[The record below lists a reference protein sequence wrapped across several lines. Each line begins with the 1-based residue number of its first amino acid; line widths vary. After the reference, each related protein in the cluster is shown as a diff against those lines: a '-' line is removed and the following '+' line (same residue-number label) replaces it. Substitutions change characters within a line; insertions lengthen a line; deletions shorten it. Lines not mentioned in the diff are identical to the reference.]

1 MNIKSIIASM
11 YETYTLMGALIGEGV
26 DKEGYKTAVGYGS
39 RTSEG
44 PEGTRRQIRRV
55 GPKTPS
61 GKTEP
66 SRKIRSGEKQHRPAR
81 G

>member
-1 MNIKSIIASM
+1 MNTKAILLSM

-39 RTSEG
+39 RTSKG
-44 PEGTRRQIRRV
+44 PEGMRRQINKV

-61 GKTEP
+61 GTTEP
-66 SRKIRSGEKQHRPAR
+66 SRKIKSGEKQHRSI
-81 G
+81 

>member
-1 MNIKSIIASM
+1 MEEKILESIYGS
-11 YETYTLMGALIGEGV
+11 YVLLGTLIREAV

-44 PEGTRRQIRRV
+44 PDGTRRQIKKV
-55 GPKTPS
+55 GPKTKS
-61 GKTEP
+61 GKIEP
-66 SRKIRSGEKQHRPAR
+66 SRKMKSGEKQHRPAR